1 MSTTA
6 SCFAQVLSLV
16 DRNDFARSV
25 LGHDGE
31 RGAKGFSCWD
41 QFVSMLFCQMGG
53 ANSLREICGGLH
65 TALGKVT
72 HLGMKEPPARSTL
85 AYANEHRP
93 WQIYEDVFASVLQR
107 CQSLAATKKRKF
119 RFKNPLRSLD
129 ASVIDLCLKTFDW
142 AHFRRAKGAIKLHLQ
157 LDHQGYLP
165 CWALVTDGKTHE
177 VKVAQQLSFAPGT
190 IVAMDRGYNDYSLFS
205 AWTEA
210 GVFFVTRAK
219 ENMVY
224 EVTEEREVP
233 NQGNVLSDETIRLTG
248 ARAEE
253 KCPHLLRRIVV
264 WDEENAREIV
274 LLTNLFHLAASTVA
288 AIYKERWQIEL
299 FFKALKQNLKVKT
312 FVGTSE
318 NAVKTQIW
326 TALIALL
333 LLKFLQLRSSWTW
346 SLSNLAAMLRWILL
360 AYRDLWE
367 WLDDPYPIPPIEPQ
381 PQQLELFPN

>member
-1 MSTTA
+1 
-6 SCFAQVLSLV
+6 VLSLV

-157 LDHQGYLP
+157 LDH
-165 CWALVTDGKTHE
+165 
-177 VKVAQQLSFAPGT
+177 
-190 IVAMDRGYNDYSLFS
+190 
-205 AWTEA
+205 
-210 GVFFVTRAK
+210 
-219 ENMVY
+219 
-224 EVTEEREVP
+224 
-233 NQGNVLSDETIRLTG
+233 
-248 ARAEE
+248 
-253 KCPHLLRRIVV
+253 
-264 WDEENAREIV
+264 
-274 LLTNLFHLAASTVA
+274 
-288 AIYKERWQIEL
+288 
-299 FFKALKQNLKVKT
+299 
-312 FVGTSE
+312 
-318 NAVKTQIW
+318 
-326 TALIALL
+326 
-333 LLKFLQLRSSWTW
+333 
-346 SLSNLAAMLRWILL
+346 
-360 AYRDLWE
+360 
-367 WLDDPYPIPPIEPQ
+367 
-381 PQQLELFPN
+381 